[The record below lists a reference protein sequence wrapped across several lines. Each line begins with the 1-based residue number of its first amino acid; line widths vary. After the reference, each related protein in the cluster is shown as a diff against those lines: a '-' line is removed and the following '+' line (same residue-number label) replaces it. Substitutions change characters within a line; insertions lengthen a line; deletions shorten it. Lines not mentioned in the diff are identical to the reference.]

1 MKFFIQ
7 QKIDQHVVDELGE
20 DSATVESALFKREI
34 PSLQS

>member
-1 MKFFIQ
+1 MKSFIQ
-7 QKIDQHVVDELGE
+7 QKIDQHVFDELGY